1 MVDLL
6 QPTSAE
12 MRRMR
17 RIRRI
22 HFIGIGGTG
31 MCGIAEVLRNLGYD
45 VSGSDLKPSAVTERL
60 QALGVNVVF
69 GHHAEN
75 VPARRYWFHRH
86 VSRQRGEY
94 RRPAF
99 AALIATKQERC
110 SNSPVRFAYPT
121 SPIPRHG
128 APRR

>member
-75 VPARRYWFHRH
+75 YGWL
-86 VSRQRGEY
+86 Y
-94 RRPAF
+94 RSEHAGQY
-99 AALIATKQERC
+99 A
-110 SNSPVRFAYPT
+110 PVR
-121 SPIPRHG
+121 G
-128 APRR
+128 